1 MNRAKEFLSQYKG
14 TVTETKNGV
23 KIANANTLIDYWGK
37 PHKVECTV
45 EIKQRDGEYSV
56 WFDEKTLEI
65 LGGGGMGCKTMDD
78 AIRTAREKLE
88 RYCFERKNNE
98 QTSLF

>member
-14 TVTETKNGV
+14 TVTEIENGV

-45 EIKQRDGEYSV
+45 EIKKRDGEYSV

-65 LGGGGMGCKTMDD
+65 LGGGGLHCATVDD
-78 AIRTAREKLE
+78 AILTAKDKLE
-88 RYCFERKNNE
+88 MYCFERKANE
-98 QTSLF
+98 QTVLF

>member
-23 KIANANTLIDYWGK
+23 KITNANTLIDYWGK

-65 LGGGGMGCKTMDD
+65 LGGGGMGCKTMDE
-78 AIRTAREKLE
+78 AIRTARDKLD
-88 RYCFERKNNE
+88 RYCFVRKANE
-98 QTSLF
+98 QTALF